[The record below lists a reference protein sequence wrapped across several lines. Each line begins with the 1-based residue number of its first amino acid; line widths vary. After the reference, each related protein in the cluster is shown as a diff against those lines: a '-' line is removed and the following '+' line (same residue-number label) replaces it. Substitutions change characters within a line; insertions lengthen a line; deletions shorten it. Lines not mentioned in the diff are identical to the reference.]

1 MRWRTAGRRTISWL
15 ASLALCAGGFGIV
28 APAVAEPEEETP
40 VYMDTSYTFAERAA
54 DLVSRMTLEEK
65 ASQLGNQAAAIPRLG
80 VSAYDY
86 WSEALHGVARSGEA
100 TSFPTGYGIA
110 QSWNRDLVQDI
121 MEATSDEARAYNNE
135 EGKGL
140 SYWSPT
146 INMSRDPRWGR
157 TEETYG
163 EDPFLTTEIGSS
175 FVKGLE
181 GADDDTPY
189 LKAIATIKH
198 YAANNS
204 EFNRHD
210 GSSNMDDRTLRE
222 YYTRAFKGVVQNTG
236 VHSAMTS
243 YNRINEIPAAANT
256 YTIETL
262 LRRTF
267 GFNGYV
273 TSDCSAIND
282 VYQNH
287 KWQPS
292 GWNHSVDQAE
302 TTALCIMAGTDIECG
317 GVYKAN
323 AVAAVQR
330 GIINLDG
337 VPFTEDAIDVALVRV
352 FTARME
358 TGEFDPA
365 EMVPYRSEEYSW
377 DNQISADDH
386 TALALQAA
394 EEGVALLKNE
404 PAEGEQEAL
413 LPLDASEID
422 NLVIVGE
429 NELVNNVILGDY
441 SGTPNEANESTPREG
456 ITQVLQSLNPD
467 AKVSYIGSPV
477 SGANYFCN
485 FRNFELK
492 DAEGTTTATLTPA
505 DADAYSNCTLESGG
519 NFGYAYDNLWVRYD
533 DVALDGVTQITV
545 QSSGS
550 ANEATHGTFEV
561 HLDSRTG
568 PVIGTI
574 ISQPTGGWS
583 DYRTYTGEITSP
595 QTGIHTLYI
604 VGDSGQEF
612 TPFSE
617 ADQNTIRNADAVVA
631 YVGTRQSDSA
641 EERDRS
647 TIALPRMQSD
657 IVNAVLDLNPRTA
670 VYVSSVGQV
679 DIEDFREEASS
690 ILWCTYNGQAQG
702 VAAGNLLFGQAN
714 PSGKLTFTWYADES
728 ELPDIGDYNI
738 YPTETSMGRTYQY
751 FTGKVSYP
759 FGHGLSYTNFEY
771 SNLRVDGGS
780 SATYQMGDV
789 DGDGQIEAAD
799 ALLALQAATEKLT
812 LDAGQ
817 KLRADVDGTE
827 GLSAN
832 DALQILQAATHKITL
847 PTVEG
852 EASAVTPDDTVTVS
866 VDVKNT
872 GSVEGAEVVQAYVV
886 SPKAAD
892 ATRPDKQLKGFEK
905 ITLAPGESRTV
916 TIELPVS
923 DWYFWEEEAGESVY
937 DQWDDVT
944 GHNVYDQ
951 GDWTIQIGSSSGD
964 IRGTETVTLSGDLTP
979 HLQTVTAIPSG
990 HTLDLSDGTITT
1002 DLSVCLN
1009 DDSFIELEDA
1019 TIEYTSSNP
1028 QVATVDADGTVH
1040 SVAPGVATITAKVTL
1055 NGESME
1061 SSFPV
1066 AVKNEL
1072 SLNMITVNGTEL
1084 PDFRPTTY
1092 SYTYLLPEGE
1102 DTAQVAVPSYG
1113 EGIEVQIE
1121 QAASIPG
1128 TATVTAT
1135 AGDLTVSYSIYIRK
1149 YHEPVSTDFT
1159 TVDELPADWRVYDN
1173 GADMYENPDNWKLTD
1188 QGLVITTEA
1197 GDVYQGHNDSKNIF
1211 IQDAD
1216 GDWVADV
1223 KLTRSGAF
1231 NGGYQQC
1238 GVLVFQDEDNC
1249 LKISGESGNRIK
1261 VVREI
1266 GQRTTEMQQENGG
1279 IVYSG
1284 LTYYFRIAKNGDT
1297 YSFFYSTDDGA
1308 TYTHITTFD
1317 AQLSNVKL
1325 ALTAVNSFNGTPN
1338 PIDVAFEYVKVT
1350 SMDECTCEIEEV
1362 TFDDATVE
1370 LQDAVAG
1377 YPLTAQATV
1386 GGDCPVPGHDTANAT
1401 FTFALKEN
1409 GENTAGAAISG
1420 DNLLTAMSEGVVDV
1434 TATAKL
1440 LNGKTATKDARLTIQ
1455 NSDPNF
1461 VGWVIK
1467 DETSAN
1473 ETHTMTVSRTLTTPL
1488 DLTKYEGRTLY
1499 LEYDTKV
1506 RTTHADPAPANDD
1519 WVKYIVNGWVKI
1531 NGVQIAELGYNSTP
1545 PSYTKNDTWTT
1556 FKVEIPETV
1565 TSGGIINTVEF
1576 LTYNDT
1582 GTKYPSDPAYEDNG
1596 ITWSNDKGAIMSV
1609 QNVRITAEPQA

>member
-1 MRWRTAGRRTISWL
+1 MKWQTAGRRAISWL

-65 ASQLGNQAAAIPRLG
+65 ASQLGNGASAIPRLG
-80 VSAYDY
+80 VAAYDY

-100 TSFPTGYGIA
+100 TVFPTGYGIA
-110 QSWNRDLVQDI
+110 QSWNRDLVQQI

-135 EGKGL
+135 KGKGL

-181 GADDDTPY
+181 GTDEDTPY
-189 LKAIATIKH
+189 LKAIATVKH

-204 EFNRHD
+204 EFNRHN

-222 YYTRAFKGVVQNTG
+222 YYTRAFKGVVQNVG

-243 YNRINEIPAAANT
+243 YNRINETPSVANT

-267 GFNGYV
+267 GFTGYV
-273 TSDCSAIND
+273 TSDCGAIND

-287 KWQPS
+287 KWQPE
-292 GWNHSVDQAE
+292 GWDHSVDQAE
-302 TTALCIMAGTDIECG
+302 TTALCILAGTDLECG

-330 GIINLDG
+330 GLL
-337 VPFTEDAIDVALVRV
+337 TEDDIDVALVRM

-358 TGEFDPA
+358 TGEFDAA
-365 EMVPYRSEEYSW
+365 ELVPYRSDEYSW

-386 TALALQAA
+386 TALALQAS

-404 PAEGEQEAL
+404 PAAGEQAAL
-413 LPLDASEID
+413 LPFDAAQVD
-422 NLVIVGE
+422 NLVVVGE
-429 NELVNNVILGDY
+429 KELVNAAILGDY
-441 SGTPNEANESTPREG
+441 SGTPNEANESTPLEG
-456 ITQVLQSLNPD
+456 ITQVLQSLNPG
-467 AKVSYIGSPV
+467 ATVSYVGSPV

-492 DAEGTTTATLTPA
+492 DAEGETTATLTPA
-505 DADAYSNCTLESGG
+505 DAAAYSNCTLESGG

-533 DVALDGVTQITV
+533 NVSLDGVTQITV

-550 ANEATHGTFEV
+550 SNEATHGTFEV

-574 ISQPTGGWS
+574 ISQPTGSWS
-583 DYRTYTGEITSP
+583 DYRTYTGEITQP
-595 QTGIHTLYI
+595 QTGAHTLYI

-617 ADQNTIRNADAVVA
+617 ADQSTIRNADAVVA

-657 IVNAVLDLNPRTA
+657 IVNAVLALNPRTA
-670 VYVSSVGQV
+670 VYISSVGQV
-679 DIEDFREEASS
+679 DIEDFREAAPA

-702 VAAGNLLFGQAN
+702 IAAGNLLFGEAN

-759 FGHGLSYTNFEY
+759 FGHGLSYTDFEY
-771 SNLRVDGGS
+771 SNLQVSGS
-780 SATYQMGDV
+780 GSASYQMGDV
-789 DGDGQIEAAD
+789 DGDGEIEASD
-799 ALLALQAATEKLT
+799 ALMALQAATEKIDLT
-812 LDAGQ
+812 SEQ
-817 KLRADVDGTE
+817 ELRADVDGTA
-827 GLSAN
+827 GVSSS
-832 DALQILQAATHKITL
+832 DALQILQAATKKITL

-852 EASAVTPDDTVTVS
+852 EASGVTPDDTVTVS

-886 SPKAAD
+886 SPRAQE

-905 ITLAPGESRTV
+905 ITLAPGESKTV

-923 DWYFWEEEAGESVY
+923 DWYFWDEEAGK
-937 DQWDDVT
+937 
-944 GHNVYDQ
+944 NVYDQ
-951 GDWTIQIGSSSGD
+951 GDWTIQVGSSSGD
-964 IRGTETVTLSGDLTP
+964 IRDTETVTLSGDLTP

-1040 SVAPGVATITAKVTL
+1040 SVAPGVATITAKVTF
-1055 NGESME
+1055 NGESKE

-1072 SLNMITVNGTEL
+1072 SLSMITVNGTEI
-1084 PDFRPTTY
+1084 PDFRSTTY
-1092 SYTYLLPEGE
+1092 TYNYLLPEGE
-1102 DTAQVAVPSYG
+1102 DTAVVAVPSQG
-1113 EGIEVQIE
+1113 SGVNVQIQ
-1121 QAASIPG
+1121 QAESIPG
-1128 TATVTAT
+1128 TAMVTAT

-1149 YHEPVSTDFT
+1149 YHEPESTDFT
-1159 TVDELPADWRVYDN
+1159 AVDTLPDYWRVYDN

-1216 GDWVADV
+1216 GDWVADA

-1249 LKISGESGNRIK
+1249 LKISGESGNRVK

-1266 GQRTTEMQQENGG
+1266 GQHTTEMQQDVGG
-1279 IVYSG
+1279 IVYDG
-1284 LTYYFRIAKNGDT
+1284 LTYYFRIAKNGNT
-1297 YSFFYSTDDGA
+1297 YSFYYSTDEGA

-1325 ALTAVNSFNGTPN
+1325 ALTAVDSFNPVSAPLEVT
-1338 PIDVAFEYVKVT
+1338 FEYVRVT
-1350 SMDECTCEIEEV
+1350 SMDECTCEIEGI
-1362 TFDDATVE
+1362 TFEDATIE
-1370 LQDAVAG
+1370 LQEAVTG

-1386 GGDCPVPGHDTANAT
+1386 GGDCPVPGHDTMDAV
-1401 FTFALKEN
+1401 FTFALKEG

-1420 DNLLTAMSEGVVDV
+1420 STLTAMNEGVVDV
-1434 TATAKL
+1434 TATATL
-1440 LNGKTATKDARLTIQ
+1440 VNGDTATKDARLTIQ
-1455 NSDPNF
+1455 NNDPNF

-1467 DETSAN
+1467 DETSSN
-1473 ETHTMTVSRTLTTPL
+1473 DTHTMSVSRTLTTPL

-1506 RTTHADPAPANDD
+1506 RTTHTNPAPANDD

-1531 NGVQIAELGYNSTP
+1531 NGVQIAVLGYNATP
-1545 PSYTKNDTWTT
+1545 SSYTKNDTWTT
-1556 FKVEIPETV
+1556 FKVEIPEAV
-1565 TSGGIINTVEF
+1565 TSGGLINTIEF

-1582 GTKYPSDPAYEDNG
+1582 GTKYTTSSEYVENG
-1596 ITWSNDKGAIMSV
+1596 IEWSNDKGAIMSV
-1609 QNVRITAEPQA
+1609 QNVRITADPQA